1 MSTVKIGLDGQSATS
16 LVAYAQALH
25 DKVDGNPAFAT
36 PVPAMAD
43 LQTAITALAAAN
55 AAVDANPGRV
65 EHQARRVA
73 QSKVEGLVR
82 QLAGYVQATSAGDED
97 VILSSGFAVRKK
109 ASPIGEL
116 PRPTK
121 LVNLL
126 TNTTGR
132 VSIRWQSEYGADL
145 YHVFM
150 SETNAPFNWQ
160 LVGATTKS
168 RFNADSLE
176 PGKFYW
182 FAVTAIGAAGETS
195 LSEPCRV
202 MAAA

>member
-1 MSTVKIGLDGQSATS
+1 MSTVKIGLTGQNATS

-25 DKVDGNPAFAT
+25 DKVKGNPNFAT
-36 PVPAMAD
+36 PTPAMAD
-43 LQTAITALAAAN
+43 LETAIGTLATTN
-55 AAVDANPGRV
+55 AAVDANPGPV

-73 QSKVEGLVR
+73 MAAVEGLVR
-82 QLAGYVQATSAGDED
+82 QLAGYVQATSAGVED
-97 VILSSGFAVRKK
+97 IILSSGFAVRRKGR
-109 ASPIGEL
+109 PIGEL
-116 PRPTK
+116 SRPSK
-121 LVNLL
+121 LVNVL

-132 VSIRWQSEYGADL
+132 GSIRWQAEYGADL

-150 SETNAPFNWQ
+150 SESNEPFKWE

>member
-1 MSTVKIGLDGQSATS
+1 MSTVKIGLTGQNATS

-25 DKVDGNPAFAT
+25 DKVKGNPNFAT
-36 PVPAMAD
+36 PTPAMAD
-43 LQTAITALAAAN
+43 LETAIGTLATTN
-55 AAVDANPGRV
+55 AAVDANPGPV

-73 QSKVEGLVR
+73 MAAVEGLVR
-82 QLAGYVQATSAGDED
+82 QLAGYVQAISAGDAD
-97 VILSSGFAVRKK
+97 IILSSGFAVRRKG
-109 ASPIGEL
+109 SPIGEL

-121 LVNLL
+121 LESLL

-132 VSIRWQSEYGADL
+132 GSLRWQAEYGADL

-150 SETNAPFNWQ
+150 SESNEPFNWQ

-182 FAVTAIGAAGETS
+182 FAVTAIGTAGETS